1 MSGLWLYPVRFVLGG
16 AAQVPKS
23 TKEIIWMVADD
34 EETVTEVS
42 ILNAGVDLIEEH
54 INASASSGCLYVLL
68 DL

>member
-1 MSGLWLYPVRFVLGG
+1 
-16 AAQVPKS
+16 
-23 TKEIIWMVADD
+23 MVADD